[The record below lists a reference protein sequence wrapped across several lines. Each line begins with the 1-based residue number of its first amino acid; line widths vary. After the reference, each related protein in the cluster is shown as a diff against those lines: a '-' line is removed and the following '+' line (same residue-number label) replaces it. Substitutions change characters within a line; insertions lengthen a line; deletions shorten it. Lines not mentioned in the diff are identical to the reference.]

1 MRPILVGFCSVSL
14 ACLFTVCF
22 DVSPGLAVSNIDGV
36 WSALDPDAQAPS
48 GRREYSAVYDRVQ
61 HRYVVFAGFT
71 NEQGGGYFLFNEVW
85 TLTLG
90 DAPAWSALTIP
101 GSVPGERHSP
111 QWGYDPA
118 RNRLLV
124 FGGYGRH
131 YPESP
136 DYEYLNDVWELT
148 LDSSPEW
155 NEIVPSGTPPTG
167 RLAGAAVFDMLHQR
181 FVGFGGTAGLPTDTW
196 QLDLRDEPAWST
208 IETNGVEPLGS
219 YGMTSIFDAAHNRM
233 IIFGGSLTE
242 DYFGT
247 HNDTWEL
254 DLKPDIPV
262 WRQLNPSGDLPVAR
276 RSLTSLFDP
285 RRNRMV
291 IFGGWDGT
299 PNEFAFLNET
309 WALSLDASDGQWM
322 QLSPDGDVPG
332 VRATMAATYDPQ
344 SDRMVLF
351 GGWSGTHVLDDT
363 QFLTWD
369 DAGQAASVTSN
380 AEAGAGS
387 VLLEVDTENTVSPIG
402 AVFRRESG
410 TEWTSIGTFVADALG
425 HASFQDNNVTPGVE
439 YGYKVIVSSEV
450 GDEFLGEVWVNTS
463 PTGVGNTP
471 NAALAL
477 QVWPNPANGSF
488 AVSFQPVSDAAA
500 RVEMFDVRGQRVLVR
515 EINTVGRGAA
525 RLDIGNAKDHPS
537 GVYYLRLTQSGRAT
551 TSRLVLV
558 R

>member
-1 MRPILVGFCSVSL
+1 MRTILVGFCSVSL
-14 ACLFTVCF
+14 ACLFTLSF
-22 DVSPGLAVSNIDGV
+22 GVSPASAVSNIDGV
-36 WSALDPDAQAPS
+36 WSALDPDANAPS

-71 NEQGGGYFLFNEVW
+71 DEQGGGYFLFNEVW
-85 TLTLG
+85 TLQLDET
-90 DAPAWSALTIP
+90 PSWSALTIS
-101 GSVPGERHSP
+101 GTVPGERHSP

-136 DYEYLNDVWELT
+136 YYEYLNDVWELN
-148 LDSSPEW
+148 LDSSPVW
-155 NEIVPSGTPPTG
+155 NEIFPSGTPPTG
-167 RLAGAAVFDMLHQR
+167 RLAGAAVFDVLHQR

-208 IETNGVEPLGS
+208 VETFGVEPLGS
-219 YGMTSIFDAAHNRM
+219 YGMTSIFDPARNRM
-233 IIFGGSLTE
+233 LIFGGSLTDE
-242 DYFGT
+242 YYGT

-254 DLKPDIPV
+254 DLKPEIPV
-262 WRQLNPSGDLPVAR
+262 WRELNPSGPLPLAR

-299 PNEFAFLNET
+299 PSETAFLNDT
-309 WALSLDASDGQWM
+309 WALSLSTEDGEWT
-322 QLSPDGDVPG
+322 QLSPDGLLPEVRDV
-332 VRATMAATYDPQ
+332 MAAAYDPQ
-344 SDRMVLF
+344 SDRMVVF

-369 DAGQAASVTSN
+369 DAGQAASVTSS
-380 AEAGAGS
+380 AEAGPGN

-402 AVFRRESG
+402 AVFRREAG
-410 TEWTSIGTFVADALG
+410 TEWTSVGTFEANALG
-425 HASFQDNNVTPGVE
+425 HASFQDNTVTAGRE

-463 PTGVGNTP
+463 PTGLGTTP

-477 QVWPNPANGSF
+477 QVWPNPATGPF
-488 AVSFQPVSDAAA
+488 AVSFKPVSDAAA

-525 RLDIGNAKDHPS
+525 QFDIGNAKDHPS
-537 GVYYLRLTQSGRAT
+537 GVYYLRLTQSGHST